1 MAVDLGSPTGDVTV
15 SYIIGDRFDFTLS
28 YLPDGLTA
36 KDFTGYVVTWYIKDV
51 AGNELAAIEATVNSI
66 GTDLEFSA
74 LPSEMPKI
82 TGNHKMYVRWVGE
95 TEGDV
100 QTILVGVFT
109 VKKI

>member
-1 MAVDLGSPTGDVTV
+1 MAVDLGSPTGEVSV

-36 KDFTGYVVTWYIKDV
+36 KDFTGYTVTWHIKDS
-51 AGNELAAIEATVNSI
+51 AGNELAAIDAAVSSN

-74 LPSEMPKI
+74 LPSEMPTI
-82 TGNHKMYVRWVGE
+82 VGNCKMYVRWVGE

-100 QTILVGVFT
+100 QTILIGTFT
-109 VKKI
+109 VKRV